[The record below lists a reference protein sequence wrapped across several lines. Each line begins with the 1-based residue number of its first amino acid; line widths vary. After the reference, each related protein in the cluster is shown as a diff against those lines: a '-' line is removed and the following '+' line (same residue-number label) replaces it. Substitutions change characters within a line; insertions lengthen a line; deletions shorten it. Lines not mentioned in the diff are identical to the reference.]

1 MVKKTLSVLCTSAL
15 LCSSFIVSPVLAEE
29 KTVDDPMTDK
39 IGRAKSAAPASI
51 SDDATVIVDGK
62 VVVEGTN
69 GWTCLP
75 DTFPGDGMPM
85 CNDKVWM
92 EMLGAMVN
100 KEDFKA
106 TQIGISYM
114 LQGDLGAGVSNSDPY
129 HPEPKKADDYVE
141 TGPHLMIIV
150 PAEMLEGITDDP
162 SSGGPMSCGKTPRM
176 YTLWC
181 LLPTNRS

>member
-1 MVKKTLSVLCTSAL
+1 MVKKTLSALCVTALLGSPFLTSAV
-15 LCSSFIVSPVLAEE
+15 FAE
-29 KTVDDPMTDK
+29 DDVMTDK

-51 SDDATVIVDGK
+51 SDHATVIVDGK
-62 VVVEGTN
+62 EVVTGTN

-85 CNDKVWM
+85 CNDQVWM
-92 EMLGAMVN
+92 DMLGAMVN
-100 KEDFKA
+100 KEDFTA

-129 HPEPKKADDYVE
+129 HSEPKKADDYVE

-150 PAEMLEGITDDP
+150 PKEMLVGITDDP
-162 SSGGPMSCGKTPRM
+162 SSGGPYVMWKDTPYVHIM
-176 YTLWC
+176 V
-181 LLPTNRS
+181 PVAEK